1 MKTSKNLKRHKV
13 KKVILIHLIV
23 WILLSVI
30 YFFLSETIVK
40 LIFPTIHGVEL
51 WLMTVYAGV
60 ILISILVVISLIIN
74 LAWIVIKRR
83 YVSHKDK
90 REDIDNK

>member
-1 MKTSKNLKRHKV
+1 MKTNKNLKRPKI
-13 KKVILIHLIV
+13 KKIILIHLVV

-30 YFFLSETIVK
+30 HFFLSETIVK

-51 WLMTVYAGV
+51 WLMIVYIGL
-60 ILISILVVISLIIN
+60 ILISILVVISLIVN
-74 LAWIVIKRR
+74 LAWIAIKRR

-90 REDIDNK
+90 RTDIDSK